1 MNVPIPFYY
10 FIGSTDETKKY
21 IDLKIYNALENRD
34 SEGFANINAEPAKR
48 VEYYYITDIIND
60 ATALIGSL
68 IKNTK
73 DAVKQIN
80 GGVIHT
86 QKNIQDSAAEITD
99 KLYGDFVKP
108 KTNKMVN

>member
-21 IDLKIYNALENRD
+21 IDLKYTRPRKQRQQ
-34 SEGFANINAEPAKR
+34 GFMNINAEPAKR

-68 IKNTK
+68 IKTR
-73 DAVKQIN
+73 
-80 GGVIHT
+80 
-86 QKNIQDSAAEITD
+86 
-99 KLYGDFVKP
+99 
-108 KTNKMVN
+108 KTPSNK